1 MSNIRL
7 FFEESLSLNLNS
19 KLDKSQSHYLSKV
32 MRIKKGQSFFLFN
45 QGGEWEAKVENINK
59 GILEFSVIKKLRSA
73 NLEKEIYLAFAPIK
87 LNYLNLMIQ
96 KATELGVTKF
106 IPILTERTIVRKLN
120 EKRLNKIIIEASE
133 QSNRLK
139 VPKINKM
146 TTLDNFLELNQNTTI
161 IFGDLNANKKKINL
175 KSKETLCILIGPEG
189 DFTTKEREKIFKYN
203 NVIPLN
209 INNNILRS
217 ETAAISIISIIV
229 YNFLS

>member
-1 MSNIRL
+1 M
-7 FFEESLSLNLNS
+7 
-19 KLDKSQSHYLSKV
+19 
-32 MRIKKGQSFFLFN
+32 
-45 QGGEWEAKVENINK
+45 
-59 GILEFSVIKKLRSA
+59 
-73 NLEKEIYLAFAPIK
+73 
-87 LNYLNLMIQ
+87 
-96 KATELGVTKF
+96 GVTKF

-146 TTLDNFLELNQNTTI
+146 TTLDSFLELNQNTTI